1 MENLN
6 CGKETLM
13 NDFPDFK
20 QGWWSCFLS
29 FAEIN
34 EFYADANDMPIMEV
48 LEGAGVSVDEIDVVL
63 NDRGFQLSEPLVRCL
78 NYYKNKKLKKHV
90 PNH

>member
-1 MENLN
+1 
-6 CGKETLM
+6 M
-13 NDFPDFK
+13 NDFSDFK

-48 LEGAGVSVDEIDVVL
+48 LEGAGVSIEEIDAVL
-63 NDRGFQLSEPLVRCL
+63 DNEMFELPVYIVRYL
-78 NYYKNKKLKKHV
+78 NYYKNKKTKQK
-90 PNH
+90 